1 MNGNDPE
8 QIAFVMYPTS
18 DVEGMGGAAG
28 PVAASTQHDTSEWCL
43 PMRGAAPY
51 GDRGLYAHRRTN
63 DMLDRSPQQ
72 PRNRRR
78 SQATARHRIV
88 AQLDPGAA
96 TPTSWLNPR
105 SFVPALCGLATVG
118 MLAACATGA
127 SVAHETSISTDA
139 TTATVATPA
148 SVVAP
153 APVVTSPTVATPR
166 TVATPTS
173 AAAPTTVATNA
184 PVGAPTVAARSTAVV
199 DEFAIVDGARMHIR
213 CVGNGATTVVLIGG
227 FNDGG
232 DNWGTI
238 EAPLAE
244 DARVCSSARLGTG
257 TSDPA
262 PAVQTFT
269 SQATQLRAALESA
282 GEPGPYV
289 LVGHSFGGAEAVA
302 FASMFPDRVS
312 GLLLIDASPTN
323 WPDAACAVP
332 DDGSDVARIFRD
344 SCTLDFH
351 PDGNAERLDVRAAFS
366 EVATIASLGSL
377 PMVVVTADT
386 KSYPGLDAGEAAR
399 LNDVW
404 LDGQQRWAALSSAGQ
419 VVPVANTSHY
429 IHLDQPAVVIEHVKE
444 LSQ

>member
-28 PVAASTQHDTSEWCL
+28 RVAASSRHDTSEWCL
-43 PMRGAAPY
+43 PIRGAAPY
-51 GDRGLYAHRRTN
+51 DDRGLDAHRRTN

-96 TPTSWLNPR
+96 TPTSWFNPR
-105 SFVPALCGLATVG
+105 SFVPALCGLALVG
-118 MLAACATGA
+118 TLAACATGP

-173 AAAPTTVATNA
+173 AAAPTTVARNA
-184 PVGAPTVAARSTAVV
+184 PDGAPTVAARSTAVV

-227 FNDGG
+227 FNDAG

-257 TSDPA
+257 TSDPP

-269 SQATQLRAALESA
+269 SQATQLRAALNQPANPDGTFSSVTPSA
-282 GEPGPYV
+282 AP
-289 LVGHSFGGAEAVA
+289 AVVY
-302 FASMFPDRVS
+302 ASMFPRPRR

-344 SCTLDFH
+344 SCTIDFH
-351 PDGNAERLDVRAAFS
+351 PDGNAEASQRARRLLRGGRDRRRSARCRWSSSPADAKSLRRPRRRRSGPPQRRVARRPTALGRALLGRTGCARRQHES
-366 EVATIASLGSL
+366 LHTAS
-377 PMVVVTADT
+377 
-386 KSYPGLDAGEAAR
+386 
-399 LNDVW
+399 
-404 LDGQQRWAALSSAGQ
+404 
-419 VVPVANTSHY
+419 TS
-429 IHLDQPAVVIEHVKE
+429 QP
-444 LSQ
+444 L